1 MIWRHQPHNTF
12 QIRKLTLNLPNNELA
27 FSDVF
32 YVGLLVCLS
41 TCPPASM
48 NIHKLNNIFNPQR
61 IALIGVITNPN
72 SVSGKVLINL
82 VSGGYRG
89 VVYPVN
95 SENEAVMGIPCYPNV
110 ISLPKVPDLAIICSP
125 AEKVPGIVKE
135 CGDFGIRGIIIMS
148 AGFKEIG
155 EDGKKLEAQIIAEI
169 GRHEGMRVIGPN
181 CLGIIVP
188 GLKLNA
194 SFAADMPKQGNIA
207 FISQSGALCTSVLD
221 WAMEGKI
228 GFSQFVSI
236 GNSIDVEFGDLI
248 DYFGE
253 DEQTHCIILY
263 IESIQNPR
271 KFMTAARAFARKKP
285 IIVYKAGRFP
295 ESAQV
300 AASHTGAMASEDAV
314 YDAAFQR
321 AGLARV
327 YEIGDIFSVA
337 EMIGRGK
344 FPQGPR
350 LGIVTNAG
358 GPGVM
363 ATDALIAANG
373 VLAELSDETISML
386 NENLPPYWS
395 HGNPVDVLGDARS
408 KRIARATEIVLA
420 DHGVDAVLVILTPQ
434 AMTNPNATAK
444 EISALV
450 SDTRKP
456 ILAAWLGGQS
466 MHEADDI
473 LVDHGIPS
481 YKTPEQAIRAFMTMV
496 AYNRNLAALYE
507 TPRDIPVEFSL
518 DRQYLR
524 ESFKQMIA
532 GHGSI
537 LPEDTSKNFLE
548 NFGISTT
555 KPYFASCA
563 DEAVEISKRIG
574 YPVVLKIL
582 SPDITHK
589 SDVGGVQLDLGT
601 EKLVRAAFEQILES
615 AKVRRPDAR
624 VEGVT
629 VQKMA
634 SSKDSVEM
642 ILGIKKDKIFGT
654 VLMIGMGGVT
664 AELFGDKALGF
675 PPLNECLARH
685 MIESLKIYPLLRG
698 YRGSP
703 PMNIGKL
710 IQVLI
715 RLSYLAADYPEI
727 TELDINPL
735 LVTPGEVIALD
746 ARMVVDSMAAGQD
759 DDQYAHLALHPYPEK
774 YVKSTFLQDGT
785 RVLLRPIKP
794 EDEPLWLEMLG
805 SCSRESLYSRF
816 RYFFHWETH
825 EVATRYCYIDY
836 DREIAIVAE
845 IIENGQRKLVGIGRL
860 VADPDHETVE
870 YAILIAD
877 AWQQKDLGNIITDFC
892 LEVAES
898 GKLKK
903 IVAQTTTDNKRMIS
917 VFQKRGFEVRINNH
931 DSTVD
936 VVKIL

>member
-1 MIWRHQPHNTF
+1 MHERYYELECKGAKIPEINPKFAPVNR
-12 QIRKLTLNLPNNELA
+12 LPA
-27 FSDVF
+27 F
-32 YVGLLVCLS
+32 
-41 TCPPASM
+41 M
-48 NIHKLNNIFNPQR
+48 NIHKLNNIFNPER
-61 IALIGVITNPN
+61 IALIGVTTNPN

-82 VSGGYRG
+82 VSGGFRG

-95 SENEAVMGIPCYPNV
+95 PDHEAVMGIPCYPGV
-110 ISLPKVPDLAIICSP
+110 ATLPKIPDLSIICTP
-125 AEKVPGIVKE
+125 AEKVLAVIRE
-135 CGDFGIRGIIIMS
+135 CGEAGIRGIIILS
-148 AGFKEIG
+148 AGFREIG
-155 EDGKKLEAQIIAEI
+155 EEGKKLEELIRAEI
-169 GRHEGMRVIGPN
+169 RKFEGMRVIGPN

-194 SFAADMPKQGNIA
+194 SFAADMPRPGNIA

-221 WAMEGKI
+221 WAIEGKI

-263 IESIQNPR
+263 IESIRDPR

-295 ESAQV
+295 ESAEV

-350 LGIVTNAG
+350 LGIITNAG

-363 ATDALIAANG
+363 AVDALIAANG
-373 VLAELSDETISML
+373 VLAELSGETKALL

-395 HGNPVDVLGDARS
+395 HGNPVDVLGDARA
-408 KRIARATEIVLA
+408 KRIAKATQIVLA
-420 DHGVDAVLVILTPQ
+420 DQGVDAVLVILTPQ

-450 SDTRKP
+450 ASTRKP
-456 ILAAWLGGQS
+456 ILAAWLGGRS

-473 LVDHGIPS
+473 LVESGIPS

-496 AYNRNLAALYE
+496 AYNRNLATLYE
-507 TPRDIPVEFSL
+507 TPRDVPVEFTL
-518 DRQYLR
+518 DRQQLR
-524 ESFKQMIA
+524 ESFTRMIA
-532 GHGSI
+532 GQEAV
-537 LPEDTSKNFLE
+537 LPEERSKTILE

-555 KPYFASCA
+555 RPYFAA
-563 DEAVEISKRIG
+563 NAEEAVEIAARIG
-574 YPVVLKIL
+574 YPVVLKIQ

-589 SDVGGVQLDLGT
+589 SDTGGVQLDLGT
-601 EKLVRAAFEQILES
+601 EKLVRAAFERILES
-615 AKVRRPDAR
+615 AKNQRPDAR
-624 VEGVT
+624 IEGVT

-634 SSKDSVEM
+634 SVKDSVEM
-642 ILGIKKDKIFGT
+642 ILGIKKDNVFGT
-654 VLMIGMGGVT
+654 VLMVGMGGIT

-675 PPLNECLARH
+675 PPLNERLARH

-703 PMNIGKL
+703 AKNVDKL

-735 LVTPGEVIALD
+735 LVTPEDVVALD
-746 ARMVVDSMAAGQD
+746 ARIVVDANAARREED
-759 DDQYAHLALHPYPEK
+759 PYAHLALHPYPEK
-774 YVKSTFLQDGT
+774 YVKSTVLQDGT

-794 EDEPLWLEMLG
+794 EDEPMWLAMLG
-805 SCSRESLYSRF
+805 SCSKESLYNRF

-845 IIENGQRKLVGIGRL
+845 IVEEGQKKLIGVGRL

-870 YAILIAD
+870 YAVLIAD

-892 LEVAES
+892 LEVAEG

-903 IVAQTTTDNKRMIS
+903 IVAQTTPDNKRMIS
-917 VFQKRGFEVRINNH
+917 VFQKRGFEVKINNR

-936 VVKIL
+936 VVKVL